1 MLLRF
6 DDVAPRNDFLGC
18 VMGGVSTRCRIEKKR
33 RKKIEREHKP
43 ESTLMDIPNWKC
55 SKKLQRKKTIT
66 TIQIHYN
73 VEITK
78 SKTER
83 ETTNM
88 ITAQVRSGATVQ
100 QTKQPYRAERLRC
113 DSYAQD
119 CYGAN
124 SRLSWEKNH
133 GAPSVKVC
141 SKLCGR
147 STAQGGHRIR
157 LRPVARSN
165 TEAAPHTSIPQPNF
179 PQNDNLT
186 KKRHYR
192 KALPRINLN
201 CI

>member
-1 MLLRF
+1 M
-6 DDVAPRNDFLGC
+6 
-18 VMGGVSTRCRIEKKR
+18 
-33 RKKIEREHKP
+33 
-43 ESTLMDIPNWKC
+43 
-55 SKKLQRKKTIT
+55 
-66 TIQIHYN
+66 
-73 VEITK
+73 EITK

-83 ETTNM
+83 GTKNM
-88 ITAQVRSGATVQ
+88 ITAQVRSSATVQ

-157 LRPVARSN
+157 LRPQWLGVVEPEKKIRRIARKKYERVPES
-165 TEAAPHTSIPQPNF
+165 TEF
-179 PQNDNLT
+179 WEG
-186 KKRHYR
+186 KRE
-192 KALPRINLN
+192 
-201 CI
+201 